1 MATATA
7 ADTAADLRELLADG
21 EALAADVLGQ
31 VPELALARAWAA
43 GDVEFGRVAYCTSG
57 RPGVPESKPTLYVED
72 GVKWTGPKKVTHKPL
87 KGVLA
92 DGGAVPA
99 CTEYR
104 KYVKEVSLGKDDR
117 GVEQW
122 KAQPDVPEGTEY
134 RWTTVRITRAEACDL
149 LALRVR
155 LTDKGL
161 AATG

>member
-7 ADTAADLRELLADG
+7 DPVADLRVLLADG
-21 EALAADVLGQ
+21 EATAGDVLAQ

-43 GDVEFGRVAYCTSG
+43 GDVEFGRVSYCTSG

-72 GVKWTGPKKVTHKPL
+72 GVKWTGPKRATHKPL

-92 DGGAVPA
+92 DGAHVPN

-122 KAQPDVPEGTEY
+122 KVQADVPEGTEY
-134 RWTTVRITRAEACDL
+134 RWTTVRIGRDEAVSL

-161 AATG
+161 AAAG